1 MVNGYIG
8 NGAMCMQKKFKVI
21 DFQELG
27 DPRGHLVVAESNKE
41 VPFLIQRIFYIY
53 GTLPDVIRGQHANRD
68 SEFMLINLQGS
79 VKIVIDDGKQK
90 DMVILD
96 KPHQGVYLE
105 KMVWKDMCEFSSD
118 SILLVLSN
126 MSYDATEY
134 IRNYEEFVKE
144 VNDAK
149 TD

>member
-1 MVNGYIG
+1 MD
-8 NGAMCMQKKFKVI
+8 KKFKVI

-53 GTLPDVIRGQHANRD
+53 GTKDGVVRGQHANRE

-79 VKIVIDDGKQK
+79 VKIVIDDGRQK
-90 DMVILD
+90 DTVILN
-96 KPHQGVYLE
+96 KAHQGVYLD

-118 SILLVLSN
+118 SILLVLSS
-126 MSYDATEY
+126 MPYDASEY
-134 IRNYEEFVKE
+134 IRNYDEFVRE
-144 VNDAK
+144 VNDGK
-149 TD
+149 LD

>member
-1 MVNGYIG
+1 MD
-8 NGAMCMQKKFKVI
+8 KKFKVI

-53 GTLPDVIRGQHANRD
+53 GTKDGVVRGQHANRE

-79 VKIVIDDGKQK
+79 VKIVIDDGRQK
-90 DMVILD
+90 DTVILN
-96 KPHQGVYLE
+96 KAHQGVYLD

-118 SILLVLSN
+118 SILLVLSS
-126 MSYDATEY
+126 MSYDASEY
-134 IRNYEEFVKE
+134 IRDYDEFVRE
-144 VNDAK
+144 VNDGK
-149 TD
+149 FD

>member
-1 MVNGYIG
+1 MD
-8 NGAMCMQKKFKVI
+8 KKFKVI

-53 GTLPDVIRGQHANRD
+53 GTKDGVVRGQHANRE

-79 VKIVIDDGKQK
+79 VKIVIDDGRQK
-90 DMVILD
+90 DTVILN
-96 KPHQGVYLE
+96 KAHQGVYLD

-118 SILLVLSN
+118 SILLVLSS
-126 MSYDATEY
+126 MPYDASEY
-134 IRNYEEFVKE
+134 IRDYDEFVRE
-144 VNDAK
+144 VNHGKLD
-149 TD
+149 

>member
-1 MVNGYIG
+1 MD
-8 NGAMCMQKKFKVI
+8 KKFKVI

-53 GTLPDVIRGQHANRD
+53 GTKDGVVRGQHANRE

-79 VKIVIDDGKQK
+79 VKIVIDDGRQK
-90 DMVILD
+90 DTVILN
-96 KPHQGVYLE
+96 KAHQGVYLD

-118 SILLVLSN
+118 SILLVLSS
-126 MSYDATEY
+126 MPYDASEY
-134 IRNYEEFVKE
+134 IRDYDEFVRE
-144 VNDAK
+144 VNNGKLD
-149 TD
+149 

>member
-1 MVNGYIG
+1 MESCID
-8 NGAMCMQKKFKVI
+8 KKFKVI

-53 GTLPDVIRGQHANRD
+53 GTKDGVVRGQHANRE

-79 VKIVIDDGKQK
+79 VKIVIDDGRQK
-90 DMVILD
+90 DTVILN
-96 KPHQGVYLE
+96 KAHQGVYLD

-118 SILLVLSN
+118 SILLVLSS
-126 MSYDATEY
+126 MSYDASEY
-134 IRNYEEFVKE
+134 IRDYDEFVRE
-144 VNDAK
+144 VNDGK
-149 TD
+149 LD

>member
-1 MVNGYIG
+1 MD
-8 NGAMCMQKKFKVI
+8 KKFKVI

-53 GTLPDVIRGQHANRD
+53 GTKEGVVRGQHANRE

-79 VKIVIDDGKQK
+79 VKIVIDDGRQK
-90 DMVILD
+90 DTVILN
-96 KPHQGVYLE
+96 KAHQGVYLD

-118 SILLVLSN
+118 SILLVLSS
-126 MSYDATEY
+126 MPYDASEY
-134 IRNYEEFVKE
+134 IRDYDEFVRE
-144 VNDAK
+144 VNDGK
-149 TD
+149 LD

>member
-1 MVNGYIG
+1 MD
-8 NGAMCMQKKFKVI
+8 KKFKVI

-53 GTLPDVIRGQHANRD
+53 GTKDGVVRGHHANRE

-79 VKIVIDDGKQK
+79 VKIVIDDGRQK
-90 DMVILD
+90 DTVILN
-96 KPHQGVYLE
+96 KAHQGVYLD

-118 SILLVLSN
+118 SILLVLSS
-126 MSYDATEY
+126 MSYDASEY
-134 IRNYEEFVKE
+134 IRDYDEFVRE
-144 VNDAK
+144 VNDGK
-149 TD
+149 LD

>member
-1 MVNGYIG
+1 MD
-8 NGAMCMQKKFKVI
+8 KKFKVI

-53 GTLPDVIRGQHANRD
+53 GTKYGVVRGQHANRE

-79 VKIVIDDGKQK
+79 VKIVIDDGRQK
-90 DMVILD
+90 DTVILN
-96 KPHQGVYLE
+96 KAHQGVYLD

-118 SILLVLSN
+118 SILLVLSS
-126 MSYDATEY
+126 MSYDASEY
-134 IRNYEEFVKE
+134 IRDYDEFVRE
-144 VNDAK
+144 VNDGK
-149 TD
+149 LD

>member
-1 MVNGYIG
+1 MD
-8 NGAMCMQKKFKVI
+8 KKFKVI

-53 GTLPDVIRGQHANRD
+53 GTKDGVVRGQHANRE

-79 VKIVIDDGKQK
+79 VKIVIDDGRQK
-90 DMVILD
+90 DTVILN
-96 KPHQGVYLE
+96 KAHQGVYLD

-118 SILLVLSN
+118 SILLVLSS
-126 MSYDATEY
+126 MSYDASEY
-134 IRNYEEFVKE
+134 IRDYDEFVRK
-144 VNDAK
+144 VNDGK
-149 TD
+149 LD

>member
-1 MVNGYIG
+1 MD
-8 NGAMCMQKKFKVI
+8 KKFKVI

-53 GTLPDVIRGQHANRD
+53 GTKEGVVRGQHANRE

-79 VKIVIDDGKQK
+79 VKIVIDDGRQK
-90 DMVILD
+90 DTVILN
-96 KPHQGVYLE
+96 KAHQGVYLD

-118 SILLVLSN
+118 SVLLVLSS
-126 MSYDATEY
+126 MSYDASEY
-134 IRNYEEFVKE
+134 IRDYDEFVRE
-144 VNDAK
+144 VNDGK
-149 TD
+149 LD

>member
-1 MVNGYIG
+1 MD
-8 NGAMCMQKKFKVI
+8 KKFKVI

-53 GTLPDVIRGQHANRD
+53 GTKEGVVRGQHANRE

-79 VKIVIDDGKQK
+79 VKIVIDDGRQK
-90 DMVILD
+90 DTVILN
-96 KPHQGVYLE
+96 KAHQGVYLD

-118 SILLVLSN
+118 SILLVLSS
-126 MSYDATEY
+126 MPYDASEY
-134 IRNYEEFVKE
+134 IRDYDEFVRE
-144 VNDAK
+144 VNNGKLD
-149 TD
+149 

>member
-1 MVNGYIG
+1 MD
-8 NGAMCMQKKFKVI
+8 KKFKVI

-53 GTLPDVIRGQHANRD
+53 GTKEGVVRGQHANRE

-79 VKIVIDDGKQK
+79 VKIVIDDGRQK
-90 DMVILD
+90 DTVILN
-96 KPHQGVYLE
+96 KAHQGVYLD

-118 SILLVLSN
+118 SILLVLSS
-126 MSYDATEY
+126 MSYDASEY
-134 IRNYEEFVKE
+134 IRDYDEFVRE
-144 VNDAK
+144 VNDGK
-149 TD
+149 LD

>member
-1 MVNGYIG
+1 MD
-8 NGAMCMQKKFKVI
+8 KKFKVI

-53 GTLPDVIRGQHANRD
+53 GTKDGVVRGQHANRE

-79 VKIVIDDGKQK
+79 VKIVIDDGRQK
-90 DMVILD
+90 DTVILN
-96 KPHQGVYLE
+96 KAHQGVYLD

-118 SILLVLSN
+118 SILLVLSS
-126 MSYDATEY
+126 MPYDSSEY
-134 IRNYEEFVKE
+134 IRDYDEFVRE
-144 VNDAK
+144 VNDGK
-149 TD
+149 LD

>member
-1 MVNGYIG
+1 MD
-8 NGAMCMQKKFKVI
+8 KKFKVI

-53 GTLPDVIRGQHANRD
+53 GTKDGVVRGQHANRE

-79 VKIVIDDGKQK
+79 VKIVIDDGRQK
-90 DMVILD
+90 DTVILN
-96 KPHQGVYLE
+96 KAHQGVYLD

-118 SILLVLSN
+118 SILLVLSS
-126 MSYDATEY
+126 MPYDASEY
-134 IRNYEEFVKE
+134 IRDYDEFVRE
-144 VNDAK
+144 VNDGK
-149 TD
+149 LD

>member
-1 MVNGYIG
+1 MD
-8 NGAMCMQKKFKVI
+8 KKFKVI

-53 GTLPDVIRGQHANRD
+53 GTKDGVVRGQHANRE

-79 VKIVIDDGKQK
+79 VKIVIDDGRQK
-90 DMVILD
+90 DTVILNNA
-96 KPHQGVYLE
+96 HQGVYLD

-118 SILLVLSN
+118 SILLVLSS
-126 MSYDATEY
+126 MSYDASEY
-134 IRNYEEFVKE
+134 IRDYDEFVRE
-144 VNDAK
+144 VNDGK
-149 TD
+149 LD

>member
-1 MVNGYIG
+1 MD
-8 NGAMCMQKKFKVI
+8 KKFKVI

-53 GTLPDVIRGQHANRD
+53 GTKDGVVRGQHANRE

-79 VKIVIDDGKQK
+79 VKIVIDDGRQK
-90 DMVILD
+90 DTVILN
-96 KPHQGVYLE
+96 KAHQGVYLD

-118 SILLVLSN
+118 SILLVLSS
-126 MSYDATEY
+126 MSYDSSEY
-134 IRNYEEFVKE
+134 IRDYDEFVRE
-144 VNDAK
+144 VNDGK
-149 TD
+149 LD

>member
-1 MVNGYIG
+1 MD
-8 NGAMCMQKKFKVI
+8 KKFKVI

-53 GTLPDVIRGQHANRD
+53 GTKDGVVRGQHANRE

-79 VKIVIDDGKQK
+79 VKIVIDGGRQK
-90 DMVILD
+90 DTVILN
-96 KPHQGVYLE
+96 KAHQGVYLD

-118 SILLVLSN
+118 SILLVLSS
-126 MSYDATEY
+126 MSYDASEY
-134 IRNYEEFVKE
+134 IRDYDEFVRE
-144 VNDAK
+144 VNDGK
-149 TD
+149 LD

>member
-1 MVNGYIG
+1 MD
-8 NGAMCMQKKFKVI
+8 KKFKVI

-53 GTLPDVIRGQHANRD
+53 GTKDGVVRGQHATRE

-79 VKIVIDDGKQK
+79 VKIVIDDGRQK
-90 DMVILD
+90 DTVILN
-96 KPHQGVYLE
+96 KAHQGVYLD

-118 SILLVLSN
+118 SILLVLSS
-126 MSYDATEY
+126 MSYDASEY
-134 IRNYEEFVKE
+134 IRDYDEFVRE
-144 VNDAK
+144 VNDGK
-149 TD
+149 LD

>member
-1 MVNGYIG
+1 MD
-8 NGAMCMQKKFKVI
+8 KKFTVI

-53 GTLPDVIRGQHANRD
+53 GTKEGVVRGQHANRE

-79 VKIVIDDGKQK
+79 VKIVIDDGRQK
-90 DMVILD
+90 DTVILN
-96 KPHQGVYLE
+96 KAHQGVYLD

-118 SILLVLSN
+118 SILLVLSS
-126 MSYDATEY
+126 MSYDASEY
-134 IRNYEEFVKE
+134 IRDYDEFVRE
-144 VNDAK
+144 VNDGK
-149 TD
+149 LD

>member
-1 MVNGYIG
+1 MD
-8 NGAMCMQKKFKVI
+8 KKFKVI

-53 GTLPDVIRGQHANRD
+53 GTKEGVVRGKHANRE

-79 VKIVIDDGKQK
+79 VKIVIDDGRQK
-90 DMVILD
+90 DTVILN
-96 KPHQGVYLE
+96 KAHQGVYLD

-118 SILLVLSN
+118 SILLVLSS
-126 MSYDATEY
+126 MSYDASEY
-134 IRNYEEFVKE
+134 IRDYDEFVRE
-144 VNDAK
+144 VNDGK
-149 TD
+149 LD

>member
-1 MVNGYIG
+1 MD
-8 NGAMCMQKKFKVI
+8 KKFKVI

-53 GTLPDVIRGQHANRD
+53 GTKDGVVRGQHANRE

-79 VKIVIDDGKQK
+79 VKIVIDDGRQR
-90 DMVILD
+90 DTVILN
-96 KPHQGVYLE
+96 KAHQGVYLD

-118 SILLVLSN
+118 SILLVLSS
-126 MSYDATEY
+126 MSYDASEY
-134 IRNYEEFVKE
+134 IRDYDEFVRE
-144 VNDAK
+144 VNDGK
-149 TD
+149 LD

>member
-1 MVNGYIG
+1 MD
-8 NGAMCMQKKFKVI
+8 KKFKVI

-53 GTLPDVIRGQHANRD
+53 GTKVGVVRGQHANRE

-79 VKIVIDDGKQK
+79 VKIVIDDGRQK
-90 DMVILD
+90 DTVILN
-96 KPHQGVYLE
+96 KAHQGVYLD

-118 SILLVLSN
+118 SILLVLSS
-126 MSYDATEY
+126 MSYDASEY
-134 IRNYEEFVKE
+134 IRDYDEFVRE
-144 VNDAK
+144 VNDGK
-149 TD
+149 LD

>member
-1 MVNGYIG
+1 MD
-8 NGAMCMQKKFKVI
+8 KKFKVI

-53 GTLPDVIRGQHANRD
+53 GTKDGVVRGQHANRE

-79 VKIVIDDGKQK
+79 VKIVIDDGRQK
-90 DMVILD
+90 DTVILN
-96 KPHQGVYLE
+96 KAHQGVYLD

-118 SILLVLSN
+118 SILLVLSS
-126 MSYDATEY
+126 MSYDASEY
-134 IRNYEEFVKE
+134 IRDYDEFVRE
-144 VNDAK
+144 VNDGK
-149 TD
+149 LD

>member
-1 MVNGYIG
+1 MD
-8 NGAMCMQKKFKVI
+8 KKFKVI

-53 GTLPDVIRGQHANRD
+53 GTKDGVVRGQHAKRE

-79 VKIVIDDGKQK
+79 VKIVIDDGRQK
-90 DMVILD
+90 DTVILN
-96 KPHQGVYLE
+96 KAHQGVYLD

-118 SILLVLSN
+118 SILLVLSS
-126 MSYDATEY
+126 MSYDASEY
-134 IRNYEEFVKE
+134 IRDYDEFVRE
-144 VNDAK
+144 VNDGK
-149 TD
+149 LD